1 MPKFMIIILQNLIES
16 LFFSILLGAK
26 VIKSVFLELIF
37 EHAGNFNLPRVN
49 IGIAFVYLS
58 SVFILPS

>member
-37 EHAGNFNLPRVN
+37 WARR
-49 IGIAFVYLS
+49 
-58 SVFILPS
+58 